1 MAKTRNTGNLS
12 DVLTAGATY
21 AAGTTPPV
29 GDNSTN
35 LATTGYVFNNT
46 GHGQCRFVFTNTTTA
61 TLVPY
66 AGNKLMINGQSY
78 AIPSA
83 GITVSTSG
91 LAAST
96 LYYVYAFMN
105 AGVMTLE
112 AVTTTHTTNAATG
125 VEVKSGDATRT
136 LVGMMYVT
144 TGSVT
149 ADSGIARYVAS
160 YFNRRNRTVAFAVQS
175 STSSTTTVDL
185 APSNHVFWLDWGDDE
200 IFASSLGTTTMSLS
214 GASTTIDVSIDG
226 SFSSS
231 YASTGQAYAA
241 SVNVPSVSSF
251 SGILS
256 EGLHFMS
263 IAGVVSSGSA
273 TYNIGYRALI
283 RQ

>member
-1 MAKTRNTGNLS
+1 
-12 DVLTAGATY
+12 
-21 AAGTTPPV
+21 
-29 GDNSTN
+29 
-35 LATTGYVFNNT
+35 
-46 GHGQCRFVFTNTTTA
+46 
-61 TLVPY
+61 
-66 AGNKLMINGQSY
+66 MINGQSY